1 MEKVRTFG
9 RLKERIKQVFG
20 TQQAFADAMGMDK
33 STANLKL
40 NNRSEWTY
48 GEMEKICLI
57 FGIDMNEIAD

>member
-1 MEKVRTFG
+1 MRSFG

-20 TQQAFADAMGMDK
+20 TQQAFANAMGMDK
-33 STANLKL
+33 ATANQKL
-40 NNRSEWTY
+40 NNHSEWTY

>member
-1 MEKVRTFG
+1 MRTFG

-33 STANLKL
+33 ATANLKL

>member
-1 MEKVRTFG
+1 MRSFG

-33 STANLKL
+33 ATANLKL